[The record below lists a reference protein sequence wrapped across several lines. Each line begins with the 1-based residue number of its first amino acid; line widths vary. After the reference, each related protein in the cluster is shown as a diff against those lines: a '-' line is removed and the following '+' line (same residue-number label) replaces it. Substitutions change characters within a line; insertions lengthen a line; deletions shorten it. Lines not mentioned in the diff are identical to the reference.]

1 MSVFTPVGALIS
13 IGGAVLYT
21 VGGLNPQR
29 IRKSSESRVP
39 GHPVQGGMEY
49 QKTGMGERAV
59 TIEARTLP
67 QIMGGLDAYAIL
79 EAQHEMQA
87 EVPFIRLHGNYLG
100 ISGGLV
106 IVRSLDADEE
116 QLHPFDGVG
125 RIVDVT
131 MDLLQLPGLGGI
143 AIPDLRTLLR

>member
-1 MSVFTPVGALIS
+1 MSVFSPVGALFS

-21 VGGLNPQR
+21 IGGLNPQR
-29 IRKSSESRVP
+29 IRSTSESRIP

-59 TIEARTLP
+59 TIEARTVP
-67 QIMGGLDAYAIL
+67 QVMGGLDALAVL
-79 EAQHEMQA
+79 KAHHEMQA

-106 IVRSLDADEE
+106 VIRALDVDEE
-116 QLHPFDGVG
+116 RLHPFDGVG
-125 RIVDVT
+125 RVVDVS
-131 MDLLQLPGLGGI
+131 MELVQMPAAGLVSM
-143 AIPDLRTLLR
+143 PDLMSLLR

>member
-1 MSVFTPVGALIS
+1 MSVFRPVGALFS

-29 IRKSSESRVP
+29 VRKASESRVP
-39 GHPVQGGMEY
+39 GHAVQGGMEY
-49 QKTGMGERAV
+49 QKTGMGERAITV
-59 TIEARTLP
+59 EARTVP
-67 QIMGGLDAYAIL
+67 QVMGGLDAYAIL

-106 IVRSLDADEE
+106 LIRSLDADEDRP
-116 QLHPFDGVG
+116 HPFDGVG
-125 RIVDVT
+125 RVVDVT
-131 MDLLQLPGLGGI
+131 MDLVQLPGLGGI
-143 AIPDLRTLLR
+143 AVPDLASLLR